1 MSKSAQIDQYI
12 LKSAE
17 FAQPILEHL
26 RLIIHTAC
34 PEVEETL
41 KWSFPNFVYKGK
53 ILCSMAAFKKHC
65 SFGFWNSSNI
75 EDNKQLLEKVG
86 RTAMGN
92 LGRIESLDQIP
103 DAEDLLELIVSAAK
117 QIDEGKGS
125 IPKKNSDK
133 GELKVPEI
141 LLSALKKH
149 TEAGKHFAE
158 FSTSQK
164 REYADWINDAKTE
177 ATALKR
183 LETAIEW
190 IAEGKT
196 RNWKYMKK

>member
-1 MSKSAQIDQYI
+1 MTKSAQIDQYI
-12 LKSAE
+12 LKSPE

-34 PEVEETL
+34 PEVEEAI

-65 SFGFWNSSNI
+65 SFGFWNSANI

-92 LGRIESLDQIP
+92 LGKIESLDQLP
-103 DAEDLLELIVSAAK
+103 DAEDLVLLIVSAAK

-125 IPKKNSDK
+125 IPKKTSDK

-141 LLSALKKH
+141 LIKALKKNA
-149 TEAGKHFAE
+149 EAAKQFAD

-164 REYADWINDAKTE
+164 REYADWINEAKTE

-183 LETAIEW
+183 LETATEW